1 MSIQANANGAARD
14 LGIYAGIN
22 GAVKALFEDNILV
35 ENLIGTGYPEVEVQE
50 DEQFDVGNYNCVVA
64 VGVYTGSSTPKTV
77 GIIAFPQYRM
87 CLSFN
92 TSNGPVFS
100 DFSTNRVQVTPYSDR
115 YIIYDPVAN
124 TMQVHTRK
132 WARFFV

>member
-35 ENLIGTGYPEVEVQE
+35 ENLIGTGYPEVEVPE
-50 DEQFDVGNYNCVVA
+50 DEPFDVGNYNCVVA
-64 VGVYTGSSTPKTV
+64 VGVYTGSSSPVTV

-87 CLSFN
+87 CVSFD
-92 TSNGPVFS
+92 TKKDPVFS
-100 DFSTNRVQVTPYSDR
+100 DFSTNRVQVAPYSNR
-115 YIIYDPVAN
+115 YIIYDPDSN
-124 TMQVHTRK
+124 IMQVHDRNHI
-132 WARFFV
+132 RFFV